1 MSRSVSSSLA
11 STPPRSGLAAQAAEQ
26 AAVLALAAAAIQA
39 PIEPASP
46 WSWASRLIEMGGSA
60 QRLIERDLEGTL
72 LHQADWEDAEQLAR
86 SVTPELLRS
95 CVGLVGSLPAG
106 EARLVTVL
114 DSAYPA
120 ALRLAWDRPPF
131 LFVRGPL
138 GGPAVGIAGTPATG
152 LVDDG
157 GLAARVREL
166 ASALASR
173 QVTVVA
179 KLSPG
184 IGAAA
189 MAAALEA
196 GGSVIAVV
204 DRGLEVVDQE
214 LAGTA
219 KRQRLLATDRAAVVS
234 PCWPG
239 APADQISREQGDVLV
254 SGLGVGLLV
263 VDGDRGDRVWGQAER
278 CVGHAKH
285 LFILKQ
291 LLCREPWATYY
302 GDHPGVT
309 VVDAVDDIMEVVV
322 AMTNPDSNTTP
333 G

>member
-239 APADQISREQGDVLV
+239 APADQAATMPRTVGNVL
-254 SGLGVGLLV
+254 
-263 VDGDRGDRVWGQAER
+263 W
-278 CVGHAKH
+278 
-285 LFILKQ
+285 
-291 LLCREPWATYY
+291 
-302 GDHPGVT
+302 
-309 VVDAVDDIMEVVV
+309 
-322 AMTNPDSNTTP
+322 
-333 G
+333 

>member
-1 MSRSVSSSLA
+1 M
-11 STPPRSGLAAQAAEQ
+11 
-26 AAVLALAAAAIQA
+26 LALAAAAIQA

>member
-1 MSRSVSSSLA
+1 
-11 STPPRSGLAAQAAEQ
+11 
-26 AAVLALAAAAIQA
+26 VLALAAAAVQA

-60 QRLIERDLEGTL
+60 QRLINRDLEGTL
-72 LHQADWEDAEQLAR
+72 LHQADWADAEQLAR
-86 SVTPELLRS
+86 GVTPEFMRP
-95 CVGLVGSLPAG
+95 CIELVRSLPAG
-106 EARLVTVL
+106 DARLVTVL
-114 DSAYPA
+114 DSDYPA

-138 GGPAVGIAGTPATG
+138 GGPAVGIAGTPPAG

-157 GLAARVREL
+157 EPVARAREL
-166 ASALASR
+166 ARALARR

-179 KLSPG
+179 ELSSG

-189 MAAALEA
+189 IAAALEA
-196 GGSVIAVV
+196 GGSVVAVV

-214 LAGTA
+214 LAGA
-219 KRQRLLATDRAAVVS
+219 AERQRLLATDHTAVVS

-239 APADQISREQGDVLV
+239 AASDEISREQGDVLI

-263 VDGDRGDRVWGQAER
+263 VDGDQGDRVWGQAER

-309 VVDAVDDIMEVVV
+309 VVDAVDDLMEVVV
-322 AMTNPDSNTTP
+322 AMTNPASSITP